1 MYLQEKTMRWAR
13 SSIRLKRYENKRI
26 YAGHINIVFFAR
38 RRQGDES
45 KN

>member
-13 SSIRLKRYENKRI
+13 SSIRLKNYENKRI

-38 RRQGDES
+38 PRQGDES